1 MPSGHDRSILEGN
14 DHTSQESPWIAPAP
28 HRPPSARE
36 PLRSSGTAR
45 ARDGRRS
52 YGLAVLV
59 AVVGATAAALWAV
72 TGFLDQVQ
80 RPEQFAR
87 TEVPGIT
94 SVAIT
99 QTGSHVIYVEGT
111 GPWSSGGRSDRDR
124 PAGHTRCRSAPTHWT
139 CATTSPAHRAQ
150 LGTAVAVFDA
160 DRTGTY
166 QVGTEAVATD
176 QRHPLAVGDDLAPE
190 VIRTVAVPS
199 TIGVLV
205 LLAGIGLAL
214 ATWIHDERRSRP

>member
-1 MPSGHDRSILEGN
+1 MERPSTPPNPL
-14 DHTSQESPWIAPAP
+14 SPGAVAFRYPQ
-28 HRPPSARE
+28 
-36 PLRSSGTAR
+36 

-59 AVVGATAAALWAV
+59 AVVGATAAALWAI
-72 TGFLDQVQ
+72 TGFLDQIQ

-94 SVAIT
+94 SVEIT
-99 QTGSHVIYVEGT
+99 QTGSHVVYVEGT
-111 GPWSSGGRSDRDR
+111 GSVELAAADLTVLGPRGTQVEVRPYALDLRYDVPGAPGRV
-124 PAGHTRCRSAPTHWT
+124 
-139 CATTSPAHRAQ
+139 
-150 LGTAVAVFDA
+150 GTAVAVFDA

-166 QVGTEAVATD
+166 QVGAQAAAADHSTS
-176 QRHPLAVGDDLAPE
+176 LAVGDDLAPE
-190 VIRTVAVPS
+190 VIRTVAVP
-199 TIGVLV
+199 TAVGVLV

>member
-1 MPSGHDRSILEGN
+1 MNRSTTPRG
-14 DHTSQESPWIAPAP
+14 PIAPGPRAVRP
-28 HRPPSARE
+28 H
-36 PLRSSGTAR
+36 TAR
-45 ARDGRRS
+45 AHDRRRG
-52 YGLAVLV
+52 YGLAVLMSV
-59 AVVGATAAALWAV
+59 IGATAAGLWAV

-87 TEVPGIT
+87 TEVPGIA

-99 QTGSHVIYVEGT
+99 QTGSHVIYVEGAEPVRLT
-111 GPWSSGGRSDRDR
+111 AADLTASGPQGAPVQVR
-124 PAGHTRCRSAPTHWT
+124 PFALDLRYDVPGAPG
-139 CATTSPAHRAQ
+139 A

-166 QVGTEAVATD
+166 RVGTDAVVGGGTTT
-176 QRHPLAVGDDLAPE
+176 LAVGDDLAPE
-190 VIRTVAVPS
+190 VIRSVAVPT

-214 ATWIHDERRSRP
+214 ATWIHDERKSRP